1 MDVALPTG
9 EMEWEVQSELEWFT
23 EDGACSESILFRV
36 IPEEKKKI
44 RLPCVV
50 RRRSHPS
57 SARFVRGE
65 VRRTFSAQK
74 NQQQPQRTF
83 SNRAL
88 RWPISAA
95 TLTIESCDRKKRKK
109 RRTSTRVP
117 SYSIVSRSRA
127 KKRKTFD
134 D

>member
-1 MDVALPTG
+1 MNSSGSRRTKRAARAFFFGSFP
-9 EMEWEVQSELEWFT
+9 
-23 EDGACSESILFRV
+23 
-36 IPEEKKKI
+36 KKK
-44 RLPCVV
+44 RKKKKDQTPV
-50 RRRSHPS
+50 RGPPAQPS
-57 SARFVRGE
+57 LFRFVRE
-65 VRRTFSAQK
+65 ARRTFSTQK

-95 TLTIESCDRKKRKK
+95 TLTIDVARERRERK

-127 KKRKTFD
+127 KKKEDF
-134 D
+134 

>member
-23 EDGACSESILFRV
+23 EDEACSESILFRV
-36 IPEEKKKI
+36 IPEEKKKKI

-57 SARFVRGE
+57 SVRFVRGE
-65 VRRTFSAQK
+65 ARRTFSAQK

-95 TLTIESCDRKKRKK
+95 TLTIESCERKKRKK
-109 RRTSTRVP
+109 KGERARVCRRT
-117 SYSIVSRSRA
+117 RSFHDRGQ
-127 KKRKTFD
+127 KKEDF
-134 D
+134 